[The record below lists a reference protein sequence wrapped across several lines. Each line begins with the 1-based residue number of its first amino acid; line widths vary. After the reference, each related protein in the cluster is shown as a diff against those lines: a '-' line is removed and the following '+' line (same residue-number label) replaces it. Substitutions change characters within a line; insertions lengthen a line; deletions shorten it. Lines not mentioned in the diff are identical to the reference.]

1 MLDGIFKKMRKISLG
16 SKRMLGKNLE
26 REKRNVKLQR
36 EPQRSAEIEQVL
48 WGEKKPLNVRNIW
61 RVAVYGG
68 LSLYIVY
75 KKKKLI
81 LL

>member
-16 SKRMLGKNLE
+16 SKRMLGRNLE

-36 EPQRSAEIEQVL
+36 EPQRSAEIEEVF

-75 KKKKLI
+75 KKKKA
-81 LL
+81 

>member
-16 SKRMLGKNLE
+16 SKRMLGRNLE

-36 EPQRSAEIEQVL
+36 EPQRSAEIEEVL

-75 KKKKLI
+75 KKKV
-81 LL
+81 